1 MLLIPGANGADGR
14 LSRATV
20 TRFSLYLRHLEEA
33 LHKGAQK
40 VSSRQLGEA
49 LGITDAQV
57 RKDLACLGNLGQ
69 PGIGYPSEELVAAI
83 RHVLG
88 IDRVWSVALVGVG
101 NLGRALLRYKGF
113 QARGFRFVALFDK
126 DPAVVGQRFEGLSVR
141 SLADIAEVF
150 QSQKIELGLLAVPSD
165 SAQIVTDSLVQAGVK
180 GLLNFAPVV
189 VRVPPEVSLVAVDL
203 TVQLEQLAFH
213 VHTSNVPH

>member
-1 MLLIPGANGADGR
+1 MLLIPGGNGPDSR

-33 LHKGAQK
+33 LQKGAHK

-49 LGITDAQV
+49 LGISDAQV

-69 PGIGYPSEELVAAI
+69 PGIGYPSEELIAAI

-88 IDRVWSVALVGVG
+88 IDREWSVALVGVG

-126 DPAVVGQRFEGLSVR
+126 DPAVIGQKFDGQTVR
-141 SLADIAEVF
+141 NLTDMAKVF
-150 QSQKIELGLLAVPSD
+150 QSQRIELGLLAVPSD
-165 SAQIVTDSLVQAGVK
+165 SAQMVADSLVSAGVK

-189 VRVPPEVSLVAVDL
+189 VRVPAEVSLVAVDL

-213 VHTSNVPH
+213 VHTSSVPH